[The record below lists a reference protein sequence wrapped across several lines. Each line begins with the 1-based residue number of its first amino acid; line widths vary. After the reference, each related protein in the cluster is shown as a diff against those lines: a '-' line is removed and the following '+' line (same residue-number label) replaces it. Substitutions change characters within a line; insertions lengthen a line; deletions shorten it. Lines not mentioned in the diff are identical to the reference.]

1 MNWFA
6 DEDNWVSFCVGST
19 KGGDIDIA
27 KSPSWMDFWI
37 FSELPLIPPLIFRKY
52 VAHFLISTMIII
64 ASKNNF

>member
-27 KSPSWMDFWI
+27 IKVTKLDGFLDILRTAFDPSP
-37 FSELPLIPPLIFRKY
+37 
-52 VAHFLISTMIII
+52 HF
-64 ASKNNF
+64 